1 MPGLFSAFR
10 LLLADTEHHATRSLG
25 LRVSGAEPAAL
36 QQALDALVADGHARL
51 AADGFAPAMRA
62 MQLGAMARYVGQSS
76 EIAETLALEE
86 APAVLAA
93 LPEAFAL
100 EHERTYG
107 FRAPPEEPVELTSLS
122 LVARG
127 IPGAP
132 RLPASIPPRPSRGTA
147 RRPTWFAST
156 GWVETQVID
165 RADLAA
171 GGRQGPVPGP
181 VIIQEYDATCLVPP
195 GMGVALD
202 GFGNLVLRPAG

>member
-1 MPGLFSAFR
+1 
-10 LLLADTEHHATRSLG
+10 
-25 LRVSGAEPAAL
+25 
-36 QQALDALVADGHARL
+36 
-51 AADGFAPAMRA
+51 MRA

>member
-10 LLLADTEHHATRSLG
+10 LLLDVWSWHLVV
-25 LRVSGAEPAAL
+25 RVSGAESAAL
-36 QQALDALVADGHARL
+36 QLALDALVADGHARL

-62 MQLGAMARYVGQSS
+62 IQLGAMARYVGQSS

-122 LVARG
+122 LVTRG

-132 RLPASIPPRPSRGTA
+132 RLPASIPPRPSRGIA